1 MMDISKITA
10 GSTGGFTSDAAR
22 AAAQS
27 SDDSFAKRLEA
38 AVNGKDDKELKKA
51 CQDFEGVLLGMMYK
65 AMKATIIK
73 SDLVEHDAGMEI
85 FESMQDDALMEQ
97 VSKTGSLGL
106 AESLY
111 KQLAKKTGAGANT
124 VKTEETDHA
133 RTEESDST
141 KTEEI
146 QGTGPAPENSGE

>member
-1 MMDISKITA
+1 
-10 GSTGGFTSDAAR
+10 
-22 AAAQS
+22 
-27 SDDSFAKRLEA
+27 
-38 AVNGKDDKELKKA
+38 
-51 CQDFEGVLLGMMYK
+51 
-65 AMKATIIK
+65 MKATIIK